1 MAKKQSKLVAAKDG
15 LGYQSSLLTQ
25 PSIPSLWVAHP
36 KRNQSQQLNLNP
48 VLPKVNRLKRRQ
60 DFTAVYKYGTRR
72 SDGTLTS
79 IAKRHTQEGTKDSP
93 PSSPKSSNRSNQG
106 GQPTRIGISISQK
119 VSKKAVVRNRIK
131 RQIRAA
137 WRSLLPRI
145 SEGWDIVVVVKP
157 PATQCNYRQFLQKLE
172 QLLAQ
177 VEGLNGN

>member
-1 MAKKQSKLVAAKDG
+1 M
-15 LGYQSSLLTQ
+15 
-25 PSIPSLWVAHP
+25 
-36 KRNQSQQLNLNP
+36 
-48 VLPKVNRLKRRQ
+48 LPKVNRLKHRH

-72 SDGTLTS
+72 SDGTLTL
-79 IAKRHTQEGTKDSP
+79 IAKRRTNEFTKDSP
-93 PSSPKSSNRSNQG
+93 NAPKRSNTS

-137 WRSLLPRI
+137 WRSLIVRV

>member
-1 MAKKQSKLVAAKDG
+1 MGGSSKAKSKQVTYL
-15 LGYQSSLLTQ
+15 
-25 PSIPSLWVAHP
+25 
-36 KRNQSQQLNLNP
+36 NQ
-48 VLPKVNRLKRRQ
+48 VLPKVNRLKHRQ

-72 SDGTLTS
+72 SDGTLTL
-79 IAKRHTQEGTKDSP
+79 IAKRRTNELTKDSP
-93 PSSPKSSNRSNQG
+93 NAPKRSNQG

-131 RQIRAA
+131 RQIRGA
-137 WRSLLPRI
+137 WRSLIVRV

>member
-1 MAKKQSKLVAAKDG
+1 MGGSSKAKSKQVTYL
-15 LGYQSSLLTQ
+15 
-25 PSIPSLWVAHP
+25 
-36 KRNQSQQLNLNP
+36 NQ
-48 VLPKVNRLKRRQ
+48 VLPKVNRLKHRQ

-72 SDGTLTS
+72 SDGTLTL
-79 IAKRHTQEGTKDSP
+79 IAKKRTNELTKDSP
-93 PSSPKSSNRSNQG
+93 NAAKRSNRS

-131 RQIRAA
+131 RQIRGA
-137 WRSLLPRI
+137 WRSLIVRV

-157 PATQCNYRQFLQKLE
+157 PAVQCNYRQFLQKLE

>member
-1 MAKKQSKLVAAKDG
+1 M
-15 LGYQSSLLTQ
+15 
-25 PSIPSLWVAHP
+25 
-36 KRNQSQQLNLNP
+36 
-48 VLPKVNRLKRRQ
+48 LPKVNRLKHRQ

-72 SDGTLTS
+72 SDGTLTL
-79 IAKRHTQEGTKDSP
+79 IAKRRTNEFTNDSP
-93 PSSPKSSNRSNQG
+93 NAPKRSNRS

-119 VSKKAVVRNRIK
+119 VSKTAVVRNRIK

-137 WRSLLPRI
+137 WRSLIVRV